1 MITDIIKI
9 APERFMV
16 DISVQNIK
24 KAFEEGKDI
33 LDGLSFDINEGEHI
47 GLLGKNG
54 AGKTTLFR
62 IMAGELEA
70 DEGVVVIPKN
80 KRLGLVSQIPVYPEG
95 YTTEDVL
102 ISAQQ
107 RLLDLKSS
115 MEKLEQQMADSDTPE
130 LLREYDAL
138 TYEFDRSGGY
148 DLDFERNRVAN
159 GLEIPHKQ
167 REQLFSTLSGGEK
180 TRVNLARLI
189 LEDTDILLLDE
200 PTNHLDI
207 NATEWLEEY
216 LGKFKGTVLIISHD
230 RYFLDNA
237 VTRTIEILN
246 GKAEYYGGNY
256 SFYVIEKERRF
267 QEQLKKYEYEQTEAK
282 RLQES
287 ADRLY
292 QWGTGNKNLMKK
304 SFAIQSRIERLVK
317 TERPTKEKSLNA
329 RFGEKEFHGDE
340 VLVLK
345 GVSKYY
351 DGKMLFSDIDMLV
364 KGGERIAL
372 IGDNGTGKSTLIKI
386 ILDEMKPDSGIVK
399 KGPSIKAAYLPQIVH
414 FSHPH
419 RTLVD
424 TLVYEDDCSPQTAR
438 NRLGA
443 FKFSGEDVFKCVG
456 DLSGGEQSRLKLCTL
471 MKEGVNFLILDE
483 PTNHLDIA
491 SREWIEEA
499 VEDFGETLLFVSHD
513 RYFISR
519 FATRIWELEGGKITD
534 FKGTYEKFRAMKTS
548 QTKPAPSSKEAK
560 AQKDNPKKPV
570 SVEKQVAKLERDIA
584 MLEEKLAALSEQR
597 NVFCS
602 DYEKLLELDK
612 EEAELRTLL
621 ESKYTDWAELSE

>member
-1 MITDIIKI
+1 
-9 APERFMV
+9 MV
-16 DISVQNIK
+16 DISIQGIT

-33 LDGLSFDINEGEHI
+33 LKGLSFEINDGEHV

-62 IMAGELEA
+62 IIAGEIDA
-70 DEGVVVIPKN
+70 DEGVVVLPKS
-80 KRLGLVSQIPVYPEG
+80 KQLGLISQIPIYPEG
-95 YTTEDVL
+95 FTTEDVL
-102 ISAQQ
+102 ISAQR
-107 RLLDLKSS
+107 RLLDIKSR
-115 MEKLEQQMADSDTPE
+115 MEELEDRMAENHSPE

-138 TYEFDRSGGY
+138 AYDFERSGGY
-148 DLDFERNRVAN
+148 DLEVERNRVSN
-159 GLEIPHKQ
+159 GLEIPQKQ

-189 LEDTDILLLDE
+189 LENTDILLLDE

-207 NATEWLEEY
+207 GATEWLEEY
-216 LGKFKGTVLIISHD
+216 LGKFRGTVLIISHD

-256 SFYVIEKERRF
+256 SFYMAEKERRY
-267 QEQLKKYEYEQTEAK
+267 QEQLKKYESEQTEAK
-282 RLQES
+282 RLQEA

-317 TERPTKEKSLNA
+317 TERPTKEKSLGA

-340 VLVLK
+340 VLVMK
-345 GVSKYY
+345 SVSKYY
-351 DGKMLFSDIDMLV
+351 DGKKLFSDIDLLV
-364 KGGERIAL
+364 QGGERIAL
-372 IGDNGTGKSTLIKI
+372 IGDNGAGKSTLIKI
-386 ILDEMKPDSGIVK
+386 ILDESKPDTGIVK
-399 KGPSIKAAYLPQIVH
+399 KGPSVKAAYLPQIVH
-414 FSHPH
+414 FSHPY

-424 TLVYEDDCSPQTAR
+424 TLVFDENCSPQTAR

-456 DLSGGEQSRLKLCTL
+456 DLSGGEQSRLKLCML
-471 MKEGVNFLILDE
+471 MKEGINLLILDE

-499 VEDFGETLLFVSHD
+499 VEEYGETLLFVSHD

-519 FATRIWELEGGKITD
+519 FATRIWELENGSITD
-534 FKGTYEKFRAMKTS
+534 FKGSYEKYRAMKS
-548 QTKPAPSSKEAK
+548 GQSKQASAHKEPKPVQKEKPRKPASS
-560 AQKDNPKKPV
+560 
-570 SVEKQVAKLERDIA
+570 EKQQAKLERDIA
-584 MLEEKLAALSEQR
+584 ALEAQLNDIAAQKDE
-597 NVFCS
+597 FCA
-602 DYEKLLELDK
+602 DYEKLMELDR
-612 EEAELRTLL
+612 EETELRQQLDA
-621 ESKYTDWAELSE
+621 KYDEWAESGG

>member
-1 MITDIIKI
+1 
-9 APERFMV
+9 MV
-16 DISVQNIK
+16 DISIQNVK

-33 LDGLSFDINEGEHI
+33 LNGLSFEINEGEHV

-70 DEGVVVIPKN
+70 DEGVVVLPKN
-80 KRLGLVSQIPVYPEG
+80 RRLGLISQIPKYPEG

-107 RLLDLKSS
+107 RLLDIKLK
-115 MEKLEQQMADSDTPE
+115 MENLEQQMAAGHSPE
-130 LLREYDAL
+130 LLRDYDAL
-138 TYEFDRSGGY
+138 VFEFERSGGY
-148 DLDFERNRVAN
+148 DLEFERNRVAN
-159 GLEIPHKQ
+159 GLEIPQRQ

-189 LEDTDILLLDE
+189 LENTDILLLDE

-230 RYFLDNA
+230 RYFLDNV
-237 VTRTIEILN
+237 VTRTIEIS
-246 GKAEYYGGNY
+246 GGRAEFYGGNY
-256 SFYVIEKERRF
+256 SFYVTEKERRY
-267 QEQLKKYEYEQTEAK
+267 QEQLKKYESEQTEAR
-282 RLQES
+282 RLQEA

-292 QWGTGNKNLMKK
+292 QWGTVNKNLMKK

-317 TERPTKEKSLNA
+317 TERPVKEKALGA

-351 DGKMLFSDIDMLV
+351 DGKKLFSDLGLLV
-364 KGGERIAL
+364 QGGERIAL

-386 ILDEMKPDSGIVK
+386 ILEELKPDSGIIK
-399 KGPSIKAAYLPQIVH
+399 KGPSIKTAYLPQIVH
-414 FSHPH
+414 FAHPY

-424 TLVYEDDCSPQTAR
+424 TLVYEEDCSPQTAR

-499 VEDFGETLLFVSHD
+499 VEDYGETLLFVSHD

-519 FATRIWELEGGKITD
+519 FATRIWELEDGKITD
-534 FKGTYEKFRAMKTS
+534 FKGTYEKYRAMKTS
-548 QTKPAPSSKEAK
+548 PIKPGPASKEAK
-560 AQKDNPKKPV
+560 ATQKEKPKKPA
-570 SVEKQVAKLERDIA
+570 SAEKQLAKLEREISV
-584 MLEEKLAALSEQR
+584 LEEKLNTIAAQKEEY
-597 NVFCS
+597 CA
-602 DYEKLLELDK
+602 DYEKLMELDR
-612 EEAELRTLL
+612 EEAGLREQLDA
-621 ESKYTDWAELSE
+621 KYEEWAVLDDR

>member
-1 MITDIIKI
+1 
-9 APERFMV
+9 MV

-33 LDGLSFDINEGEHI
+33 LDELSFEINEGEHV

-70 DEGVVVIPKN
+70 DEGVIAIPKG
-80 KRLGLVSQIPVYPEG
+80 KRLGLISQIPKYPDG
-95 YTTEDVL
+95 YTTEAVM

-107 RLLDLKSS
+107 RLLNVKSR
-115 MEKLEQQMADSDTPE
+115 MEELEKKMAADASPE

-138 TYEFDRSGGY
+138 AYDYERSGGY

-159 GLEIPHKQ
+159 GLEIPQKQ

-207 NATEWLEEY
+207 GATEWLEEY

-246 GKAEYYGGNY
+246 GKAEFYGGNY
-256 SFYVIEKERRF
+256 SFYVAEKERRY
-267 QEQLKKYEYEQTEAK
+267 QEQLKKYESEQSEAK
-282 RLQES
+282 RLQDA

-304 SFAIQSRIERLVK
+304 SFAIQKRVERLVK
-317 TERPTKEKSLNA
+317 TERPIKEKSLSV
-329 RFGEKEFHGDE
+329 RFGQKEFRGDE

-345 GVSKYY
+345 GVSKSY
-351 DGKMLFSDIDMLV
+351 DGKKLFSDIDLLV
-364 KGGERIAL
+364 QGGERIAL

-386 ILDEMKPDSGIVK
+386 ILDEVRPDTGSVK
-399 KGPSIKAAYLPQIVH
+399 KGPSVKTAYLPQIVH
-414 FSHPH
+414 FSHPD

-424 TLVYEDDCSPQTAR
+424 TLVYEDNCSPQSAR

-471 MKEGVNFLILDE
+471 MEESINLLILDE

-499 VEDFGETLLFVSHD
+499 VEDYGETLLFVSHD

-519 FATRIWELEGGKITD
+519 FATRIWELENGQITD
-534 FKGTYEKFRAMKTS
+534 FKGTYEKYRAIKTGRAK
-548 QTKPAPSSKEAK
+548 TAAAAKGIKPKRNEKKKPASTEKQLAKLEREITALEEKLNDIK
-560 AQKDNPKKPV
+560 AQKDK
-570 SVEKQVAKLERDIA
+570 
-584 MLEEKLAALSEQR
+584 
-597 NVFCS
+597 FCT
-602 DYEKLLELDK
+602 DYEKLMGLDREEASLQTELDTK
-612 EEAELRTLL
+612 YEE
-621 ESKYTDWAELSE
+621 WAELG